1 MLSLTVAVNLYGDKT
16 RLNLLRRMKM
26 EVKKLWESIFT
37 YDTYKKGAD
46 YSASDITTEPLIA
59 RLRKEFGTNGVKYE
73 DKIASFIGTS
83 VHERIEQFI
92 KAENEFG
99 ATNMQSEVK
108 LKFKNLS
115 GTADLILD
123 GSIVLDFKTGKESN
137 IRASIL
143 DVEKKRKSSWQ
154 EQLSIYAYLNH
165 KQNGVEYGELGYIAW
180 LCVSPTKE
188 ETDEHATF
196 KRGILKVP
204 LLSLDEVKNL
214 IKEFMVDMKKSPD
227 ELDKC
232 KMCLIWQYRFCGV
245 RDHCPYWKEEEDM
258 SKIDDW

>member
-1 MLSLTVAVNLYGDKT
+1 
-16 RLNLLRRMKM
+16 M
-26 EVKKLWESIFT
+26 EADKLWENIFQ

-59 RLRKEFGTNGVKYE
+59 RLRKEFGTSGVKYE

-83 VHERIEQFI
+83 IHERIEQFI

-99 ATNMQSEVK
+99 ATNMRTEVK
-108 LKFKNLS
+108 LRFKNLS

-123 GSIVLDFKTGKESN
+123 CKIIINKKIVFEGEVVLDFKTGKEAN

-143 DVEKKRKSSWQ
+143 DVEKGRKSSWQ
-154 EQLSIYAYLNH
+154 EQLSIYTYLNH
-165 KQNGVEYGELGYIAW
+165 KQNGVEYGKFGYIAW

-196 KRGILKVP
+196 KRGILLVP
-204 LLSLDEVKNL
+204 LLSLEDVKKL
-214 IKEFMVDMKKSPD
+214 IKEFMVDMKKAPD
-227 ELDKC
+227 ELNRC

-245 RDHCPYWKEEEDM
+245 RKHCPYWETVDKDVTED
-258 SKIDDW
+258 W